1 MVEPVLSL
9 LGGRVRTAVAAA
21 FGPEVAAP
29 GPLVL
34 PAANPRHGDYSCSAA
49 MALARVLRQPPPV
62 LAQRL
67 AEALDVADVCEEP
80 EVAGGFVNLR
90 LRGPWLAGRVAA
102 TVGDR
107 RLGLAPA
114 ERSERVVIDYSHP
127 NVAKEMHVGHLR
139 STIIGDALGN
149 LVAFAGHDVERVSHI
164 GDWGTQFG
172 MLIAHLEEVLPDDPS
187 AAGTQIQDVEAFY
200 RSANARFTA
209 DDEFRLRARRRV
221 VDLQAG
227 EPRARAAWTAM
238 VELSHDENEAVYER
252 LGVSALVE
260 RGESFYQPFLAAAV
274 DDLEAAGLVVVDD
287 GAKCV
292 FVDGFTNRE
301 GEPLPL
307 IVEKADGGYNYATTD
322 LAALRWRIEQGATRI
337 LYVVA
342 ADQAQHL
349 AMVFAVAGRAGWIP
363 ADVEV
368 AHVPFGLVLGED
380 GKRLRTRA
388 GGTVRLVELLDEAV
402 ARARAFLTERA
413 AERDLPLPED
423 VDRVARVVGIGAL
436 KYGDLSQNR
445 MSNYVFSF
453 DRMLSLKGNTAPY
466 LQYAYARMRSI
477 LRDGGWGE
485 GSPASVDVVLEA
497 PEELALA
504 KRLAEVGDVI
514 DRVLA
519 DNGPNHLCAYLYEL
533 SSAYNAF
540 YEHCP
545 VLRADEPARTSR
557 LALCSLTAST
567 LELGLRL
574 LGIEVLER
582 I

>member
-1 MVEPVLSL
+1 
-9 LGGRVRTAVAAA
+9 
-21 FGPEVAAP
+21 
-29 GPLVL
+29 
-34 PAANPRHGDYSCSAA
+34 DYSCSAA
-49 MALARVLRQPPPV
+49 LALARVLREPPPV

-67 AEALDVADVCEEP
+67 AEALEVADACDEP

-90 LRGPWLAGRVAA
+90 LRAPWLAQRVAV

-114 ERSERVVIDYSHP
+114 ARPDRIVIDYSHP

-149 LVAFAGHDVERVSHI
+149 LASFAGHDVERVSHI

-172 MLIAHLEEVLPDDPS
+172 MLIAHLEEVQPDDPS
-187 AAGTQIQDVEAFY
+187 AAGAHIEDVEAFY
-200 RSANARFTA
+200 RSANVRFTE
-209 DDEFRLRARRRV
+209 DEEFRQRARRRV
-221 VDLQAG
+221 VELQAG

-238 VELSHDENEAVYER
+238 VELSHDGNEVVYGR
-252 LGVSALVE
+252 LGVNALVE
-260 RGESFYQPFLAAAV
+260 RGESFYQPFLAPMVA
-274 DDLEAAGLVVVDD
+274 DLEAAGLVVVDD

-349 AMVFAVAGRAGWIP
+349 AMVFAVARRAGWVP
-363 ADVEV
+363 PTVEV
-368 AHVPFGLVLGED
+368 AHVPFGLVQGEG

-402 ARARAFLTERA
+402 ARARDFLLGRADERG
-413 AERDLPLPED
+413 LPPPED

-436 KYGDLSQNR
+436 KYADLSQNR
-445 MSNYVFSF
+445 ISNYVFSYG
-453 DRMLSLKGNTAPY
+453 RMLSLKGNTAPY
-466 LQYAYARMRSI
+466 LQYAYARIRSI
-477 LRDGGWGE
+477 LGDGGWGE
-485 GSPASVDVVLEA
+485 GPPGPVEVVLDA

-504 KRLAEVGDVI
+504 RRLAEVGDVM

-519 DNGPNHLCAYLYEL
+519 DYGPNHLCAYLYEL

-545 VLRADEPARTSR
+545 VLRSEEPARSSR

-567 LELGLRL
+567 LELGLGL